1 MNVSFTISEIIN
13 AAKEKRDLEQ
23 RLNSLKSKISDL
35 VNINRYNSKITNAG
49 GNNMMISTN
58 IITEVLAKLIPSL
71 LEIDIQDEI
80 IYKILDTFGIN
91 QNMIVTYNTNNDLWK
106 K

>member
-58 IITEVLAKLIPSL
+58 IITEVLAKLIPTL

-106 K
+106 Q